1 MPATVLAVCHRPGAT
16 SGARGRTIDMS
27 MTLEEGIAAGLVE
40 AEEPA
45 DTSAIE
51 ANLKSLVDLAPPLD
65 RDEAIDAIRKRAR
78 ELGMT

>member
-1 MPATVLAVCHRPGAT
+1 
-16 SGARGRTIDMS
+16 MS

-40 AEEPA
+40 VEEPA

-51 ANLKSLVDLAPPLD
+51 ARMKALADRIPPLP
-65 RDEAIDAIRKRAR
+65 REEAIELIRKRAR